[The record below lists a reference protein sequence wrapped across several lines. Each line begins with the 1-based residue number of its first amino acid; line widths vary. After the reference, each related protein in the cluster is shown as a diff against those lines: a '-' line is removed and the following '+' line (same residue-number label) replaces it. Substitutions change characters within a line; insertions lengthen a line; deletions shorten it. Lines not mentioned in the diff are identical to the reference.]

1 MTVSNLTTYY
11 RLTKPGI
18 IRGNAITAGAGFLL
32 AAHGHINMVQF
43 AAMLIG
49 LSLVIAS
56 ACVFNNFIDRDIDK
70 LMTRTQARALV
81 VGELSAAQALL
92 FGATLGLVGT
102 AILIIGTNLLAT
114 GIAVFGWVAYVIVY
128 GYYKR
133 QSVHG
138 TIVGSMSGAVP
149 PVVGYCAVTGKLD
162 AAAVILFLI
171 LVLWQMPHFYAIAMY
186 RLDDYRTAK
195 IPVLPAVRGIAVT
208 KLSMLAYIVGF
219 IAAASLLTLFGY
231 TGIIYLTTVSA
242 AGLAWLALGYRGLGN
257 GYDTRWAKQMFGW
270 SLVVILV
277 FSTALSLDS
286 LMP

>member
-1 MTVSNLTTYY
+1 MTAANLTTYY

-32 AAHGHINMVQF
+32 ASQGHVQLAMF
-43 AAMLIG
+43 AAMLVG

-70 LMTRTQARALV
+70 LMTRTKARALV
-81 VGELSAAQALL
+81 VGELSTAQALL
-92 FGATLGLVGT
+92 FGVTLGLMGT

-114 GIAVFGWVAYVIVY
+114 GIAAFGWVAYVIVY

-138 TIVGSMSGAVP
+138 TIVGSLSGAVP
-149 PVVGYCAVTGKLD
+149 PVVGYCAVTAKLD
-162 AAAVILFLI
+162 AAAIILFLI

-186 RLDDYRTAK
+186 RLDDYQAAN
-195 IPVLPAVRGIAVT
+195 IPVLPAVRGLSVT
-208 KLSMLAYIVGF
+208 KLSILAYIVCF
-219 IAAASLLTLFGY
+219 IAATSLLTLFGY
-231 TGIIYLTTVSA
+231 TGLVYLVSVSA
-242 AGLAWLALGYRGLGN
+242 VGLAWLALGYRGLSN
-257 GYDTRWAKQMFGW
+257 SHDIRWAKQMFGW

-277 FSTALSLDS
+277 VSTALSIDS
-286 LMP
+286 LLP